1 MHSPPFTNGQTV
13 HAKKNPSAA
22 LAGAYE
28 IVCRLPMSG
37 GDHRYW
43 VKSLGTGD
51 HRVVR
56 QSDLVVE
63 PLADAELANV
73 ADRRPAR
80 MAAFDFS

>member
-1 MHSPPFTNGQTV
+1 MHSHTFNNGQTV

-28 IVCRLPMSG
+28 IICRLPMSG
-37 GDHRYW
+37 GDHQYW

-63 PLADAELANV
+63 PLSDGDLANV
-73 ADRRPAR
+73 VDRRPAR
-80 MAAFDFS
+80 MAASDFS